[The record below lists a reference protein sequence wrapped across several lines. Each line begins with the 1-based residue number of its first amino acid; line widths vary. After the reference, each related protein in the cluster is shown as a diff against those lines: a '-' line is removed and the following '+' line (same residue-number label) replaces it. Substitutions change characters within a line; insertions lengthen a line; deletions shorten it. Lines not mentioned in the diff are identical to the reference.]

1 MFTFGLYYSNEKSF
15 EKIKK
20 NLSIFEF
27 LLKHKE
33 KTNIYFILFFF
44 FDRIFD
50 EK

>member
-33 KTNIYFILFFF
+33 KTNFF